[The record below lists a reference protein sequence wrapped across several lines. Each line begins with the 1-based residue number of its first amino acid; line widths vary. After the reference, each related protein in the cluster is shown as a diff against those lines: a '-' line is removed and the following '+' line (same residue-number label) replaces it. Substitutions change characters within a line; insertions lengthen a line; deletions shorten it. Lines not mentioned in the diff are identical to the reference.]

1 MSSSSNENEFIQLFT
16 FEWRGNED
24 NQEGGIANIYSW
36 KHPETT
42 NTQTA
47 FFPCFTSCLIF
58 VQWLFALW
66 VSVSLSV
73 FLKSSESCLLP
84 WLWQCKDNPCSSD
97 KKGALNMWS
106 DSSPLISSLKEKCGK
121 MEKDASMKNWGGK
134 DCQRTRGGGK
144 RKKTYTCTRSPLQR
158 RETTADRHY
167 CMWAPLKDWDA
178 SSTPLKAI
186 RILYAISEHSARHR
200 LTRTQNSSSTH
211 QPQILPQILS
221 LSFTLCLLV
230 WVHSLLVSRLHNRT
244 VVYGEREQGQE
255 GQERQLW

>member
-16 FEWRGNED
+16 LEWHGNED
-24 NQEGGIANIYSW
+24 NQEGGIANIYIHENIQ
-36 KHPETT
+36 KQPTHK
-42 NTQTA
+42 QR
-47 FFPCFTSCLIF
+47 FPLLYLIPHSRT
-58 VQWLFALW
+58 VTI
-66 VSVSLSV
+66 
-73 FLKSSESCLLP
+73 LKSSESCLLP

-97 KKGALNMWS
+97 KKGALNILS
-106 DSSPLISSLKEKCGK
+106 DSSPLISSLKKKCGK
-121 MEKDASMKNWGGK
+121 TEKDASMKNRGGK
-134 DCQRTRGGGK
+134 DYQRTRGGGK
-144 RKKTYTCTRSPLQR
+144 RKKTCTRSPLQR

-244 VVYGEREQGQE
+244 VLYGERKQGQE